1 MLGAQDKANDEH
13 KKRLEQALQAAQQ
26 LLRRQDVLVH
36 DQLTSVSPNS
46 IAEPVP
52 VCNQCFC

>member
-1 MLGAQDKANDEH
+1 MGLAQDKANDEH

-36 DQLTSVSPNS
+36 DQLTSVSPITMARS
-46 IAEPVP
+46 AMV
-52 VCNQCFC
+52 V